1 LIFSV
6 NMSGHFQGYA
16 RMISVGNQNQVC
28 FSCKPKLP
36 SRLPYASKQFGPS
49 CVVLANM
56 QLSVRCDTCILPV
69 ACASQIAQQG
79 WYLICLSL
87 VCKLVVLLKSCVV
100 SQPQLDVFFATRLCG
115 HDMMSMHNPSS

>member
-1 LIFSV
+1 
-6 NMSGHFQGYA
+6 MSGHFQGYA

-87 VCKLVVLLKSCVV
+87 ACAAQQLRCFSI
-100 SQPQLDVFFATRLCG
+100 QLDVFFATRLCG
-115 HDMMSMHNPSS
+115 HDMMSMQSTTPARDLACR